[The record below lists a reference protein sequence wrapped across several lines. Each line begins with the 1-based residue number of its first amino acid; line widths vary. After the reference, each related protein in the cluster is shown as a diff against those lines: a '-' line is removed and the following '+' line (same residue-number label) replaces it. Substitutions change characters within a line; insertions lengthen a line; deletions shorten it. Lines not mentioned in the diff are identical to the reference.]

1 MADAEARWGS
11 SVLKVTSSNASF
23 SAAYAQAV
31 DDMAALRLPT
41 EDSTQNEFVPAAG
54 LPWFVAL
61 FGMDSL
67 MISLQSAIV
76 HCGARMRD
84 EYAP

>member
-41 EDSTQNEFVPAAG
+41 EDSTQDEFVPAAG
-54 LPWFVAL
+54 LPWFVA
-61 FGMDSL
+61 
-67 MISLQSAIV
+67 LQSAIV